1 MNQILIYGS
10 ENYLIDK
17 KIEEI
22 KKQFADYKVT
32 NIYYKKDF
40 AFFYEVYSQNDLFQ
54 EKELIFVN
62 AFDFKDKKQVEKL
75 INTLSDDNEK
85 IVLFVNYQDFIPKNN
100 LLEKLQSKNKVFEFK
115 KLTKKE
121 KVDYI
126 VDYLKSK
133 NAQVKSLD
141 IYYLIEKSTEN
152 LEILIKEL
160 DKVLIK
166 ENKITKEVIDENIF
180 NYSES
185 VEFAFVN
192 ALTVRNFYNLY
203 SKYLKEV
210 AQNKSVITI
219 LAQIANFLHLSCS
232 VYYLFQQGKNNFE
245 IAKDLKIHE
254 FRVQK
259 IIEFLNIYNLYNINK
274 LKDIVSELLEIDNKY
289 KSTGDLVND
298 IFEVFL
304 IKKFGQA

>member
-10 ENYLIDK
+10 ENYLINK

-40 AFFYEVYSQNDLFQ
+40 ASFYEVYSQNDLFQ

-62 AFDFKDKKQVEKL
+62 DFDFKDKKQVEKL

-133 NAQVKSLD
+133 K
-141 IYYLIEKSTEN
+141 
-152 LEILIKEL
+152 
-160 DKVLIK
+160 
-166 ENKITKEVIDENIF
+166 
-180 NYSES
+180 
-185 VEFAFVN
+185 
-192 ALTVRNFYNLY
+192 
-203 SKYLKEV
+203 
-210 AQNKSVITI
+210 
-219 LAQIANFLHLSCS
+219 CS
-232 VYYLFQQGKNNFE
+232 
-245 IAKDLKIHE
+245 
-254 FRVQK
+254 
-259 IIEFLNIYNLYNINK
+259 
-274 LKDIVSELLEIDNKY
+274 S
-289 KSTGDLVND
+289 
-298 IFEVFL
+298 
-304 IKKFGQA
+304 